1 MSNVSPEQPSQKN
14 PSSKVCTCGFCQRI
28 ELTRQGKNPYFVR
41 ELETGYVVIGDYQR
55 FPALAG

>member
-14 PSSKVCTCGFCQRI
+14 PSSKVCTCGVCQRI

-41 ELETGYVVIGDYQR
+41 ELETGYVVDR
-55 FPALAG
+55 KSVV